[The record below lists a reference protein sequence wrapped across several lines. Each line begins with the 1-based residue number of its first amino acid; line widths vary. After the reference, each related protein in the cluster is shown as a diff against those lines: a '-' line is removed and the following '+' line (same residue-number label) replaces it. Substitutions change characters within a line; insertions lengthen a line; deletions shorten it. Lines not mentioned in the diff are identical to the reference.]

1 MSEQSWNFIKKE
13 NLAQVFI
20 FDFYK
25 IFLEHLLYITFL
37 GTCSIVITW
46 IANFL
51 KVFFLLT
58 YLICIYWSF
67 GSLCRCFC
75 FTSQVVTIIQIVL
88 TLTKFVLYIC
98 SGFELAV
105 CNSQFAIALWC
116 FVSALSHF
124 FWKLWMVNNV
134 LQLFLCIFYKI
145 GSFKTQLT
153 CVFVL
158 QLKAHNFVFYMLT
171 TEKTLRC

>member
-46 IANFL
+46 IANFF

-88 TLTKFVLYIC
+88 TLTKFVLYVC

-105 CNSQFAIALWC
+105 CNSQFAIALWR
-116 FVSALSHF
+116 FVSTLSHCE
-124 FWKLWMVNNV
+124 WSIM
-134 LQLFLCIFYKI
+134 FYNS
-145 GSFKTQLT
+145 SFAYFIK
-153 CVFVL
+153 
-158 QLKAHNFVFYMLT
+158 
-171 TEKTLRC
+171 